1 MLILGITACGQGRP
15 PADQNV
21 GTATITNPTP
31 DGALAI
37 AATIAVAEPTVN
49 STPETGPTVA
59 AVIAAAAS
67 IANPTPDI
75 KQTVAAVIAAAS
87 PTTPSMV
94 GSSTDSNDQP
104 ARHSPTRQPAGPPRS
119 IENDPAFDY
128 RSITFAD
135 KTQRWTCIGA
145 NRPRINI
152 THPAADTVATAV
164 AGRTTEDKD
173 TVINGKIYKL
183 AWAAWSSDPS
193 WTPEE
198 HALNVRHE
206 QALALKYAL
215 VSSDAKSFS
224 VSKRLSAGR
233 LAGTIFAPAIR
244 Q

>member
-21 GTATITNPTP
+21 GTATITNPTS
-31 DGALAI
+31 DGAPAI
-37 AATIAVAEPTVN
+37 AATIAVAEPTMN
-49 STPETGPTVA
+49 PTPETAPTVA
-59 AVIAAAAS
+59 AVIAAA
-67 IANPTPDI
+67 
-75 KQTVAAVIAAAS
+75 IAAAS

-94 GSSTDSNDQP
+94 GSSTDSNHQP

-119 IENDPAFDY
+119 IDNDPAFDY
-128 RSITFAD
+128 RSITSAD

-152 THPAADTVATAV
+152 THPAAHTVATAV
-164 AGRTTEDKD
+164 AGKTAEDKD
-173 TVINGKIYKL
+173 TVINGKVYKL
-183 AWAAWSSDPS
+183 AWAAWSSNPS

-206 QALALKYAL
+206 QALRLKRTPM
-215 VSSDAKSFS
+215 SSDAKSFS